1 MEGPGALYSFG
12 TILKT
17 TICSEQLIRYHLTGA
32 TGPKSRHVAWVCS
45 LLGVS
50 QGQSVTW
57 LRHQPSWFLPGDF
70 GEESAPTPAQVL
82 GRTKGGPYVLPDVGQ
97 TLFSASRNCPYFV
110 PHVPP
115 SSESARER
123 QILLKPVIPLP
134 ALLPSLIPSS
144 TSSSSEGPL

>member
-1 MEGPGALYSFG
+1 M
-12 TILKT
+12 
-17 TICSEQLIRYHLTGA
+17 
-32 TGPKSRHVAWVCS
+32 CS

-70 GEESAPTPAQVL
+70 GEESAPTPAQVI

-97 TLFSASRNCPYFV
+97 TLFSASRKCPYFL

-144 TSSSSEGPL
+144 TSSSALKGPCDNISPAAKNPEPSPNFNDFSHICKGPLSCS